1 MAVRTNLEM
10 ECPGLADGV
19 IRGLRGQETAKNAP
33 SLQTS
38 TPTVLILRCWFSS
51 QKGGHGG

>member
-10 ECPGLADGV
+10 ECPGLADACN
-19 IRGLRGQETAKNAP
+19 LRVKRAGTAKNAP

-38 TPTVLILRCWFSS
+38 TPTVLILR
-51 QKGGHGG
+51 